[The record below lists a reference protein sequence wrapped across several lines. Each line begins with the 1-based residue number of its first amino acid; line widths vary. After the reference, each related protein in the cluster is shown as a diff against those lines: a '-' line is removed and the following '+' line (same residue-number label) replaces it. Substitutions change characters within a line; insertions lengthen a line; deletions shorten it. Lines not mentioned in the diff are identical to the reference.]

1 MDLVA
6 ALVILSVH
14 VFGCW
19 GCPARCR
26 CYSTTVE
33 CGSLGLTRVPADI
46 PSSTQTIFLQDN
58 NIGHVRRLDFFSL
71 PKLQNLYIQNN
82 SLVTI
87 EAGALSS
94 QHFLVELALNGNRL
108 RQLNSSIFEGL
119 EHLRVLYLAGNH
131 ITQLADYTFYGLQRL
146 HELHLQENRLQFL
159 EEQALAGL
167 SSLALLDLS
176 NNHLRT
182 LSQAVIRPLRSLQVL
197 RLTDNPWRCDCALF
211 WLRRWID
218 EQSHRNRNRR
228 RRRQLL
234 LLLLGKKQI
243 VCGEPP
249 RLARQSLL
257 DVPRN
262 SLVCIPPAVRLE
274 RAELAVPAGGDVRVT
289 CLASG
294 YPRPVVTWRLAPA
307 VRASAL
313 SSSVSS
319 SSSSSP
325 PRWGHTPSPR
335 AQASTATGS
344 GTGSVRGGERGRPG
358 RAGLP
363 AAGPP
368 PARRELRP
376 PGPGRTGGPG
386 LDVRREP
393 LHKPDFSLDFGA
405 LSGATQTGIAI
416 GISLLA
422 LIALLLMAVIWRQQ
436 QQRRW
441 RRRERGR
448 GGQGRERPGPGD
460 KAQHQAPQ
468 HYQNFP
474 SYHDYSDGP
483 NTFAQ
488 LEELR
493 DATGREMFVIDRQR
507 RDFFTY
513 KDSARAQAQP
523 RPRPGPQ
530 AAQAQEAA
538 GHPEQP
544 ELSDPLGEEQQQQQ
558 QQRGVA
564 FKQDVAY
571 EIHC

>member
-319 SSSSSP
+319 SS
-325 PRWGHTPSPR
+325 G
-335 AQASTATGS
+335 TGS
-344 GTGSVRGGERGRPG
+344 GVLFLSNVSVTQAGAYECEAANAGGRAARAFLLRVHRRPG
-358 RAGLP
+358 ASSGPPGQAGLEAP
-363 AAGPP
+363 
-368 PARRELRP
+368 
-376 PGPGRTGGPG
+376 
-386 LDVRREP
+386 
-393 LHKPDFSLDFGA
+393 PDFSLDFGA